1 MGLFIPEEPE
11 QFTGL
16 RKTGF
21 PRYKEVLERSWKE
34 FFFVGFLTLL
44 YFIPFAGGMVYAVL
58 SKSALAALAAGLV
71 GGSIAGPGY
80 ACLVDLIL
88 RRLRNDRDDWW
99 PCYKRAMGQNWRAAI
114 LPGVVQCLFLGMIVF
129 AAALMIWRASTITMG
144 TLLLLLAAS
153 LLLSMLL
160 MGWWP
165 QVVLFEQ
172 KALIQIK
179 NALFFAIFHFKKVFA
194 AALVQVLWWAIIA
207 LFMPWTAFVVP
218 LLGVWYVLY
227 VGLFLI
233 YPDMDRDF
241 RIEEQIEEKFPGVME
256 EEEE

>member
-1 MGLFIPEEPE
+1 MGLFFAGDEEHFVP
-11 QFTGL
+11 GL
-16 RKTGF
+16 RKAGF
-21 PRYKEVLERSWKE
+21 PRYKEVLEGSWKE
-34 FFFVGFLTLL
+34 FFFVGFLTRL

-71 GGSIAGPGY
+71 GGAVAGPGF

-99 PCYKRAMGQNWRAAI
+99 PCYRRAMGQNWRAAI

-129 AAALMIWRASTITMG
+129 AAALMIWGAGTVTMG

-160 MGWWP
+160 LGWWP

-218 LLGVWYVLY
+218 ILGVWWVLY

-233 YPDMDRDF
+233 YPDLDKDF
-241 RIEEQIEEKFPGVME
+241 RVEEQIEEKFPGVLE
-256 EEEE
+256 N

>member
-1 MGLFIPEEPE
+1 MGLFFAGDDEHFVP
-11 QFTGL
+11 GL
-16 RKTGF
+16 RKAGF
-21 PRYKEVLERSWKE
+21 PRYKEVLEGSWKE
-34 FFFVGFLTLL
+34 FFFVGFLTML

-71 GGSIAGPGY
+71 GGAVAGPGF

-99 PCYKRAMGQNWRAAI
+99 PCYRRAMGQNWQAAI

-129 AAALMIWRASTITMG
+129 AAALMIWGAGTVTMG

-160 MGWWP
+160 LGWWP

-218 LLGVWYVLY
+218 ILGVWWVLY

-233 YPDMDRDF
+233 YPDLDKDF
-241 RIEEQIEEKFPGVME
+241 RVEEQIEEKFPGVLE
-256 EEEE
+256 N

>member
-1 MGLFIPEEPE
+1 MGLFFAGDEEHFVP
-11 QFTGL
+11 GL
-16 RKTGF
+16 RKAGF
-21 PRYKEVLERSWKE
+21 PRYKEVLEGSWKE
-34 FFFVGFLTLL
+34 FFFVGFLTML

-71 GGSIAGPGY
+71 GGAVAGPGF

-99 PCYKRAMGQNWRAAI
+99 PCYRRAMGQNWRAAI

-129 AAALMIWRASTITMG
+129 AAALMIWGAGTVTMG
-144 TLLLLLAAS
+144 TLLLLLTAS

-160 MGWWP
+160 LGWWP

-218 LLGVWYVLY
+218 ILGVWWVLY

-233 YPDMDRDF
+233 YPDLDKDF
-241 RIEEQIEEKFPGVME
+241 RVEEQIEEKFPGVLE
-256 EEEE
+256 N

>member
-1 MGLFIPEEPE
+1 MGLFFAGDEEHFVP
-11 QFTGL
+11 GL
-16 RKTGF
+16 RKAGF
-21 PRYKEVLERSWKE
+21 PRYKEVLEGSWKE
-34 FFFVGFLTLL
+34 FFFVGFLTML
-44 YFIPFAGGMVYAVL
+44 YFILFAGGMVYAVL

-71 GGSIAGPGY
+71 GGAVAGPGF

-99 PCYKRAMGQNWRAAI
+99 PCYRRAMGQNWRAAI

-129 AAALMIWRASTITMG
+129 AAALMIWGAGTVTMG
-144 TLLLLLAAS
+144 TLLLLLTAS

-160 MGWWP
+160 LGWWP

-218 LLGVWYVLY
+218 ILGVWWVLY

-233 YPDMDRDF
+233 YPDLDKDF
-241 RIEEQIEEKFPGVME
+241 RVEEQIEEKFPGVLE
-256 EEEE
+256 N